1 MSETFSTRLSRRLRG
16 RLPAPTIRL
25 RLTLAYGGLFLC
37 SAAAL
42 LSITYVLVHHQFTG
56 NFFITSGRSAVVQFQ
71 SSKGAITKGPG
82 GVINKENA
90 FPVPVGPNAV
100 AGSRKIAIAAAQ
112 GQSDAALHQLFLA
125 SAIALA
131 LMAALSLW
139 LGWVISGRALRPL
152 RTITDTAREISASN
166 LHRRLALEGPDDE
179 LKQLGTTVDG
189 LLARLETSFEAQR
202 QFVANASHELRTPL
216 TLERTLLELA
226 LSDPNASIE
235 SYRHTCEQL
244 LAVGE
249 QQERLIEALLTLSRS
264 QRGLDDHQPIDLA
277 AITATAAAAADH
289 AGLALQTT
297 IRPAHTTGNPRLV
310 ERLVAN
316 LLDNAVHHN
325 STAGT
330 SSSQPTRATVTPCS
344 PSPTAARRSRRASSS
359 GSSSHSSDSTRHV
372 RPALTVSV
380 SASPLSRRSPTLT
393 VQRSTPPPPPT
404 AASASRS
411 ASLRRLERVTGEAT
425 PREGRSYFC
434 LADSLGVPVSTEAL
448 GCCALM
454 LRSWRFSGVSGSSS

>member
-1 MSETFSTRLSRRLRG
+1 MTTAPLTPLRTGRLRA

-25 RLTLAYGGLFLC
+25 RLTLVYGGVFLC

-42 LSITYVLVHHQFTG
+42 LAITYVLVHHQYTG
-56 NFFITSGRSAVVQFQ
+56 SFFMSSGRQAVVSIQG
-71 SSKGAITKGPG
+71 SSS
-82 GVINKENA
+82 GVIEKGKLNEQS

-100 AGSRKIAIAAAQ
+100 ASSRKIAIAAAQ
-112 GQSDAALHQLFLA
+112 GQSDAALHQLFLD

-131 LMAALSLW
+131 VMAALSLW
-139 LGWVISGRALRPL
+139 LGWAIAGRALRPL
-152 RTITDTAREISASN
+152 RTITDTTREISASN
-166 LHRRLALEGPDDE
+166 LHRRLALDGPDDE

-264 QRGLDDHQPIDLA
+264 QRGLDDHQPVDLA
-277 AITATAAAAADH
+277 AITATAAAAANHD
-289 AGLALQTT
+289 GLALDTNIQPANT
-297 IRPAHTTGNPRLV
+297 IGNPRLV

-316 LLDNAVHHN
+316 LLDNAIHHN
-325 STAGT
+325 IDGGQIELATDTRDGHAVLTIANTGPTIPAGELARIF
-330 SSSQPTRATVTPCS
+330 QPFQRLDTTRTTGANGLGLGLSIVQAIADAHDATVTT
-344 PSPTAARRSRRASSS
+344 TA
-359 GSSSHSSDSTRHV
+359 
-372 RPALTVSV
+372 
-380 SASPLSRRSPTLT
+380 
-393 VQRSTPPPPPT
+393 
-404 AASASRS
+404 
-411 ASLRRLERVTGEAT
+411 
-425 PREGRSYFC
+425 PREGGLHVHISFP
-434 LADSLGVPVSTEAL
+434 AATSTD
-448 GCCALM
+448 G
-454 LRSWRFSGVSGSSS
+454 